1 MFAAVVLSVL
11 AGISVEITPADWKLI
26 KDSRGLCQIAVPA
39 DWDEISESTG
49 AAMFHETS
57 TAVAVVTSQ
66 PGQVF
71 KPLSESLR
79 RLLAIG
85 KAALFENT
93 PRRIFYQDKVSKRSG
108 DPNVYHSSVPGKS
121 GTCSCHVVALP
132 STQEETA
139 KKRVQSLQ
147 PAQE

>member
-1 MFAAVVLSVL
+1 MFAAVVLSLL
-11 AGISVEITPADWKLI
+11 AAVSVEITPAEWKLI
-26 KDSRGLCQIAVPA
+26 KDSRGLCQIAVPP
-39 DWDEISESTG
+39 DWDEISESAG
-49 AAMFHETS
+49 AAVLHDAS

-66 PGQVF
+66 PGQAF
-71 KPLSESLR
+71 KPLSESLQ
-79 RLLAIG
+79 RLLGIS

-108 DPNVYHSSVPGKS
+108 DPNVYDSSVPRKS

-132 STQEETA
+132 STPEETA
-139 KKRVQSLQ
+139 KKIVLSLQ